1 MADGELHTWMR
12 SMQACHEK
20 HIGGPPPLHQRIAYD
35 AAYAEVPVAE
45 GRLLRRI
52 ASLAMRLLRRHQG
65 AQ

>member
-35 AAYAEVPVAE
+35 AAYAEAPAAE
-45 GRLLRRI
+45 SRLLRRI
-52 ASLAMRLLRRHQG
+52 ASLARRLMRRQG